1 MGFTDP
7 GGFQERLAVPV
18 DRLIEVP
25 EPIDP
30 VQAAPM
36 SCALG
41 TAYRAVVTRGGVRA
55 GARVAVLGLGGVG
68 IHAAQIAV
76 SAGATVVGFDL
87 HGPTL
92 TAASEVGIDAARAPT
107 ASAIEGLLDATYG
120 EGVDVVLDTVG
131 HEPTIA
137 LANRLVREGG
147 RIVGVG
153 YSPRPRSACR
163 PCSCWASRAS
173 WASVRAP

>member
-1 MGFTDP
+1 MGFTHP

-55 GARVAVLGLGGVG
+55 GARVAVLGLGGV
-68 IHAAQIAV
+68 ASMRRRSP
-76 SAGATVVGFDL
+76 SAPGR
-87 HGPTL
+87 PWS
-92 TAASEVGIDAARAPT
+92 ASTSTDR
-107 ASAIEGLLDATYG
+107 
-120 EGVDVVLDTVG
+120 
-131 HEPTIA
+131 
-137 LANRLVREGG
+137 R
-147 RIVGVG
+147 
-153 YSPRPRSACR
+153 
-163 PCSCWASRAS
+163 
-173 WASVRAP
+173 